1 MGPSQPGSGSVTE
14 SSPTLLTPTLL
25 GRPSECRHP
34 TVLHCLAKLAVEW
47 SKGSLSEIAKNS
59 LATFLLTLNFN
70 CDLPWGGSLC
80 MRPGFLCSSGDAG
93 RPGPQLPGPAA
104 GGVEACARGR
114 VFCAALGTQGVL
126 DHSFLAQLLCWT
138 GLGEGSGLQVVGIWP
153 ANSHV
158 CMLEALESPV
168 NAMCFLQLFSKCK
181 QTGFVIN
188 MEPGLQEGIGLL
200 RMSQEADPDRKQGSL
215 GGKRFPTVRLVG
227 L

>member
-1 MGPSQPGSGSVTE
+1 MVPAHDLSPVFPRACSARRALGPSQPGSGSVTE

-104 GGVEACARGR
+104 VLDWSRRGLWAPSRGHLACELTRVHVGGV
-114 VFCAALGTQGVL
+114 GV
-126 DHSFLAQLLCWT
+126 
-138 GLGEGSGLQVVGIWP
+138 P
-153 ANSHV
+153 
-158 CMLEALESPV
+158 
-168 NAMCFLQLFSKCK
+168 SKCY
-181 QTGFVIN
+181 V
-188 MEPGLQEGIGLL
+188 
-200 RMSQEADPDRKQGSL
+200 
-215 GGKRFPTVRLVG
+215 FPTAVLQMQTDWFCYKYGTRASGRHWAPENVAG
-227 L
+227 G